1 MGSSEKFCLR
11 WNDFET
17 NISVAFR
24 ELREEKDFFDVTL
37 ACDDSQIQA
46 HKVILSACSPF
57 FRNVL
62 RRNPHQHPLL
72 YLKGVKYKEL
82 LSVLNFMYMGE
93 VNVAQEELNSFLA
106 VAEDLRVKGL
116 TQNNSSSE
124 SSAANKPKQEQPKT
138 IIPRPRDPPERDP
151 VPPPKRPRPTPP
163 APAPVQ
169 SYQTYDQDDDIQE
182 VVPVKSE
189 PRDPAPTPMAVHHA
203 PQIDNSHPVS
213 QYEVVQQ
220 QQAAPAP
227 MEQNTVALDESY
239 GDESYDYGQY
249 EDGTYDDGSGMID
262 PNTGMPMQGA
272 GADGNKGIFDIYFPQ
287 PSSKLAAP
295 ADYMQCGQGCGSKF
309 KNVAPLKRHEAVCT
323 FNKGKTSTP
332 QTKVLAK
339 QNIKHMKPVV
349 QNTKIIFGPRPV
361 DKKASQK
368 AFTIVK
374 TDAPRVFTRASPKPK
389 SSDDVKIKSFKVVDS
404 TKASNLRTEAEVQT
418 ELNIKE
424 EDF

>member
-116 TQNNSSSE
+116 TQNNSSSD
-124 SSAANKPKQEQPKT
+124 SKPKSEPPKIT
-138 IIPRPRDPPERDP
+138 RPPPPRETQERDP
-151 VPPPKRPRPTPP
+151 LPPPKRPRPTPP
-163 APAPVQ
+163 IISTPQQQ
-169 SYQTYDQDDDIQE
+169 SYHQEDDDDIQE

-189 PRDPAPTPMAVHHA
+189 PRDPVAMPPTMSTAMAPVADTVSHYQPEQVAHNPM
-203 PQIDNSHPVS
+203 
-213 QYEVVQQ
+213 QQ
-220 QQAAPAP
+220 QSQA
-227 MEQNTVALDESY
+227 NTVALDDSY
-239 GDESYDYGQY
+239 ADESYDYGQY
-249 EDGTYDDGSGMID
+249 GEYDDGSGMID

-272 GADGNKGIFDIYFPQ
+272 GADGNKGEIDA
-287 PSSKLAAP
+287 K
-295 ADYMQCGQGCGSKF
+295 MQKEMTETGILWRCLDCQYTTKF
-309 KNVAPLKRHEAVCT
+309 KPVLFQHVESKHTLSSGYNCQ
-323 FNKGKTSTP
+323 FCGKFCPSRNALRSHISR
-332 QTKVLAK
+332 QHK
-339 QNIKHMKPVV
+339 Q
-349 QNTKIIFGPRPV
+349 
-361 DKKASQK
+361 
-368 AFTIVK
+368 
-374 TDAPRVFTRASPKPK
+374 
-389 SSDDVKIKSFKVVDS
+389 
-404 TKASNLRTEAEVQT
+404 
-418 ELNIKE
+418 
-424 EDF
+424 

>member
-1 MGSSEKFCLR
+1 MSSSEKFCLR

-116 TQNNSSSE
+116 TQNNSSSD
-124 SSAANKPKQEQPKT
+124 SSASKPKPEQPKT

-151 VPPPKRPRPTPP
+151 VPPPKRPRPAAPTPSIQ
-163 APAPVQ
+163 AQ
-169 SYQTYDQDDDIQE
+169 SFQSYDQDDDIQE

-189 PRDPAPTPMAVHHA
+189 PRDPAPAPMAVHHA
-203 PQIDNSHPVS
+203 PQLDS

-220 QQAAPAP
+220 QQAAPTP
-227 MEQNTVALDESY
+227 MQQNTVALDESY
-239 GDESYDYGQY
+239 ADESYDYGQY
-249 EDGTYDDGSGMID
+249 EDGSYDDGSGMID

-287 PSSKLAAP
+287 PTNKSLITP
-295 ADYMQCGQGCGSKF
+295 ADYLQCGQGCGSKF

-323 FNKGKTSTP
+323 FNKGKAGTISTHN
-332 QTKVLAK
+332 TAAK
-339 QNIKHMKPVV
+339 QNIKQIKPIV
-349 QNTKIIFGPRPV
+349 QNTKIIFSPV
-361 DKKASQK
+361 VKKSSQK
-368 AFTIVK
+368 TLDVVK
-374 TDAPRVFTRASPKPK
+374 TDPLKPTVKPK
-389 SSDDVKIKSFKVVDS
+389 VAEDVKIKSFKIVDS
-404 TKASNLRTEAEVQT
+404 TKAGNLRTET
-418 ELNIKE
+418 ELQNKLNIKE
-424 EDF
+424 EQL